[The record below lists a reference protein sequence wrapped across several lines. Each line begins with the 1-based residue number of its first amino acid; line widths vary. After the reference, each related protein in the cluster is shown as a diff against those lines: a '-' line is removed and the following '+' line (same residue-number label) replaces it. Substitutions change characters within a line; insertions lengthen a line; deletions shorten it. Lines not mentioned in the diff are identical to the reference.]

1 MHRLPLPNICRSNH
15 QRYNLNIISSD
26 AILSFQ
32 KLRPYLSS
40 YSHTKTQ
47 FFMWHSFCLSHSQLH
62 CNYIHIFSISSLL
75 ITYVILLSNTFQGV
89 FINWNMLLI
98 YLKKI
103 WVLLQSC
110 PLLCGY
116 CFWDDN
122 SQLDNIFVA
131 VTRRDQFLQMYA
143 TLF

>member
-26 AILSFQ
+26 AIPSFQ
-32 KLRPYLSS
+32 KLRPYLPS

-47 FFMWHSFCLSHSQLH
+47 FLLWPTFYLSHSQSH

-75 ITYVILLSNTFQGV
+75 ITYVILLSNTIQGV
-89 FINWNMLLI
+89 FIWNMLLI
-98 YLKKI
+98 FLRI
-103 WVLLQSC
+103 WVILQSC

-122 SQLDNIFVA
+122 SPLDNIFVA